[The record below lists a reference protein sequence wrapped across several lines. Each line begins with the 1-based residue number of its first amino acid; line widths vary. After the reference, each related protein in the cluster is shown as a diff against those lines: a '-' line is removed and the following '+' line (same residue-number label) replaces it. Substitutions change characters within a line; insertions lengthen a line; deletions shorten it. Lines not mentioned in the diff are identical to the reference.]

1 MWVPESGSG
10 MQSPVAMAMV
20 MQSNLRAVGVNVT
33 LQTMEW
39 GAYIAKLRTKE
50 QDLFALSWAAGSE
63 DPDMVMYPLFHSS
76 QWTPN
81 GPNRAMYKNEKFDA
95 LLARGAARSPIRPSA
110 RRCTARPSASWS
122 RTPRGS
128 SWTTRSR
135 SPRPRSACRASSST
149 RASTSAW
156 RRSASGSGGAGSVGP
171 YLARRLLHL
180 GPVLLGVSVIVFM
193 VLHLAPGDPAEVM
206 LGANANKED
215 LDRLRPSSG
224 STSRCTSSTCTGS
237 ATWLRGDLGRSLWM
251 KRPVLGEVL
260 ERFKA
265 TLLLT
270 GSALLLST
278 LGGIALGIASATRAN
293 SLLDRLSG
301 VASLFGASMPVFW
314 LGIVLMV
321 IFSLWLGW
329 LPASGM
335 YAPYGGGGLRDL
347 LAHLVLPAVTLAA
360 ASVTIIA
367 RLTRATMLETL
378 GQDYV
383 RTARAKGLGER
394 AVVLRHALKNA
405 LIPIV
410 TVVGVQAGYLLGGA
424 VLTETVFA
432 WPGVGTLVVQGILA
446 RDMPLVQG
454 GVLVIALSFVLVNLA
469 VDPLYAWLDPRI
481 RFE

>member
-1 MWVPESGSG
+1 
-10 MQSPVAMAMV
+10 
-20 MQSNLRAVGVNVT
+20 
-33 LQTMEW
+33 
-39 GAYIAKLRTKE
+39 
-50 QDLFALSWAAGSE
+50 
-63 DPDMVMYPLFHSS
+63 
-76 QWTPN
+76 
-81 GPNRAMYKNEKFDA
+81 
-95 LLARGAARSPIRPSA
+95 
-110 RRCTARPSASWS
+110 
-122 RTPRGS
+122 
-128 SWTTRSR
+128 
-135 SPRPRSACRASSST
+135 
-149 RASTSAW
+149 
-156 RRSASGSGGAGSVGP
+156 
-171 YLARRLLHL
+171 
-180 GPVLLGVSVIVFM
+180 
-193 VLHLAPGDPAEVM
+193 M

-215 LDRLRPSSG
+215 LARLRTQLGLDQPLHVQYV
-224 STSRCTSSTCTGS
+224 
-237 ATWLRGDLGRSLWM
+237 TWISHVARGDLGRSLWM

-265 TLLLT
+265 TMLLT

-278 LGGIALGIASATRAN
+278 IGGIALGIASATRAN

-347 LAHLVLPAVTLAA
+347 LSHLILPAVTLAA

-394 AVVLRHALKNA
+394 KVVWRHALKNA

-454 GVLVIALSFVLVNLA
+454 GVLVIALSFVLVNLL
-469 VDPLYAWLDPRI
+469 VDTLYAWLDPRI
-481 RFE
+481 KFQ

>member
-1 MWVPESGSG
+1 M
-10 MQSPVAMAMV
+10 
-20 MQSNLRAVGVNVT
+20 
-33 LQTMEW
+33 
-39 GAYIAKLRTKE
+39 
-50 QDLFALSWAAGSE
+50 
-63 DPDMVMYPLFHSS
+63 
-76 QWTPN
+76 
-81 GPNRAMYKNEKFDA
+81 GPF
-95 LLARGAARSPIRPSA
+95 
-110 RRCTARPSASWS
+110 
-122 RTPRGS
+122 
-128 SWTTRSR
+128 
-135 SPRPRSACRASSST
+135 
-149 RASTSAW
+149 
-156 RRSASGSGGAGSVGP
+156 
-171 YLARRLLHL
+171 LARRLLHL

-215 LDRLRPSSG
+215 LDRLRTQLGLDQPLHVQYLHWIG
-224 STSRCTSSTCTGS
+224 QVVQ
-237 ATWLRGDLGRSLWM
+237 GDLGRSLWM

-367 RLTRATMLETL
+367 RLTRATMLDTL

-394 AVVLRHALKNA
+394 MVVWRHALKNA

-469 VDPLYAWLDPRI
+469 VDTLYAWLDPRI
-481 RFE
+481 KFQ